1 MKFGDKD
8 DNAIFDAIPVLR
20 ASDNT
25 VGFYDRATLTFMP
38 SSGSTAFTAGTV
50 TNDTPVVAVNGVSEP
65 FTTKFS
71 GLIIMFK

>member
-1 MKFGDKD
+1 MATRRKQ
-8 DNAIFDAIPVLR
+8 R

-38 SSGSTAFTAGTV
+38 SSGSTAFNAGTV

-65 FTTKFS
+65 FTPEFS
-71 GLIIMFK
+71 GLIIIFK